1 VTSRSIRVVAA
12 DDDPFTLSLVAGG
25 LRAQGFE
32 VLPADG
38 VEQAWELI
46 EAEQPH
52 ALITDLDFG
61 RGASAA
67 ALLVRVAREY
77 PWLGLVVLTAHRS
90 PELAVDA
97 PGDIPAG
104 AVYLVKSTL
113 RRVEDLGAAVR
124 RAISGDMAAS
134 PETRDGEPEPVAAL
148 TQGQAEVLRM
158 LAAGASTRAV
168 AEHRGTTVRAAET
181 MLTRLYAAL
190 GVEQSENSNPRV
202 EAVRLWQQ
210 GRVTVR

>member
-1 VTSRSIRVVAA
+1 MTAGSIRVVVA
-12 DDDPFTLSLVAGG
+12 DDDPFTVSLVAGG
-25 LRAQGFE
+25 LEAQGFS
-32 VLPADG
+32 VHTAAT
-38 VEQAWELI
+38 VEQAWELVV
-46 EAEQPH
+46 AEEPH
-52 ALITDLDFG
+52 ALISDLDFG
-61 RGASAA
+61 GGVSAA
-67 ALLVRVAREY
+67 PLLARAAADY
-77 PWLGLVVLTAHRS
+77 PWMGLVVLTAHRS

-113 RRVEDLGAAVR
+113 RRVEDLGDAVR
-124 RAISGDMAAS
+124 RSISGDPVPDGTAAAEDT
-134 PETRDGEPEPVAAL
+134 PTVLL

-190 GVEQSENSNPRV
+190 GLEVTEQSNPRID
-202 EAVRLWQQ
+202 AVRLWQQ
-210 GRVTVR
+210 GRVGVR